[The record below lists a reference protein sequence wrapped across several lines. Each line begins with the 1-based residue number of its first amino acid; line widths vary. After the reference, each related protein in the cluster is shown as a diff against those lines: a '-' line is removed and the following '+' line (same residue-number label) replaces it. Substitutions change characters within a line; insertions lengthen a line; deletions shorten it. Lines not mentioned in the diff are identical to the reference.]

1 MAHRSLPVV
10 AETWDGALNDIGG
23 CHVRAE
29 HVRSALDC
37 AASGPVPEGNV
48 GGGTGMMAYQ
58 FKGGIGTASRRF
70 TVMGEGY
77 TLGALVQ
84 ANHGER
90 RHLRVLGTPVGERL
104 TGNMPGEGVRSETGQ
119 GPGSIIMV
127 LATDAPLL
135 PHQLQRLAR
144 RGAMGLA
151 RTGAIAGSGSGDFC
165 IALSTAHAV
174 QPATTIKL
182 QVEALSDGLI
192 NPVFE
197 AGVESVEEA
206 ILNALLQAGTMQGRD
221 NRLVHALDPDA
232 LLAAMKNR

>member
-1 MAHRSLPVV
+1 
-10 AETWDGALNDIGG
+10 
-23 CHVRAE
+23 
-29 HVRSALDC
+29 
-37 AASGPVPEGNV
+37 
-48 GGGTGMMAYQ
+48 
-58 FKGGIGTASRRF
+58 
-70 TVMGEGY
+70 MGEGY